1 MPFVKS
7 NLHSNFDMSLEVNM
21 LEFANS
27 IFFKTYLLKWQN
39 GYYNYNSIFPVYA
52 SVTGKGS

>member
-1 MPFVKS
+1 MKS